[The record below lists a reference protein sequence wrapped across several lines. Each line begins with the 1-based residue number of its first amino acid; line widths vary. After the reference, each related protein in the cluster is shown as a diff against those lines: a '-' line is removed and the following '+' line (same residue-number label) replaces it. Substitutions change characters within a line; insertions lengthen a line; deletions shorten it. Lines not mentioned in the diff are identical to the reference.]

1 MKKKII
7 LSAVNALVLSLALAS
22 CNQTNGNS
30 NPTNG
35 SNGGTNTPTATL
47 DPSEINELKNVYDEL
62 KAGKKVSF
70 EFWHSFGDAVS
81 APLNELIEN
90 FKESMTEKGFNIQV
104 NVTNKGG
111 GYDGLRSSVN
121 LGADS
126 GSIPTLVLGYPDH
139 FADYIKQDLLQPLD
153 SYAYNSDSEIAL
165 EGVSKTSND
174 FITSYWEETQMVIKG
189 ATHVAA
195 IPFNKS
201 TEIMYYNSSM
211 VDPIL
216 KELGYITYDEATKTY
231 GEWVNPTWEQLFK
244 VGEYIN
250 NNKTT
255 LTYTYKNATYKV
267 DKDMQYPIYVD
278 SQANF
283 FITTSRQWNGAGK
296 YTTIDSTGKGTV
308 TAYNNSNKAVQ
319 EYFLAKAK
327 NKVYQFPGA
336 GGTGSFGSSYMSTNK
351 AFISIGST
359 AGVKNNA
366 SKNYYLKT
374 TTVPQKEYGES
385 ANNAAIQQGTNLAI
399 LKKASDKYQMMAS
412 WLLIKYL
419 SSAES
424 QVYFS
429 TETGYLPVRQ
439 SARETEAFQKLL
451 NCHTWNFSSLNADDK
466 MYYSQNAEVSK
477 GINSALAE
485 TKYYY
490 TDPAFNGSSIVRDE
504 LETCVNDMYLYGK
517 TFDQA
522 MTAFYNIL
530 AKSRISVKKGE

>member
-7 LSAVNALVLSLALAS
+7 LTAVNALVLSLALAS
-22 CNQTNGNS
+22 CGQTNNSSTNGNTGES
-30 NPTNG
+30 NP
-35 SNGGTNTPTATL
+35 STPDATI
-47 DPSEINELKNVYDEL
+47 DPSEVNELKSVYDEL

-81 APLNELIEN
+81 APLNELIAE
-90 FKESMTEKGFNIQV
+90 FEDSMTEQGFNIEV

-153 SYAYNSDSEIAL
+153 NYAYNSNAEIAL

-174 FITSYWEETQMVIKG
+174 FITSYWDETQMVING

-211 VDPIL
+211 VDPVL
-216 KELGYITYDEATKTY
+216 KELGYITYDEATNTY
-231 GEWVNPTWEQLFK
+231 GDWVNPTWEQLFK

-250 NNKTT
+250 TNKNT
-255 LTYTYKNATYKV
+255 LTYTYNNATYKI
-267 DKDMQYPIYVD
+267 DNDMQYPIYVD

-283 FITTSRQWNGAGK
+283 FITTSRQWNGAGN

-308 TAYNNSNKAVQ
+308 TAYNDANKAVQ
-319 EYFLAKAK
+319 EYFLAQAK
-327 NKVYQFPGA
+327 NRIFQFPGA
-336 GGTGSFGSSYMSTNK
+336 GGTGSYGSSYMATNK

-374 TTVPQKEYGES
+374 TTVPQKEYGAN
-385 ANNAAIQQGTNLAI
+385 ANNAVIQQGTNLAI

-439 SARETEAFQKLL
+439 SARETESFKKLL
-451 NCHTWNFSSLNADDK
+451 NCHTWNFSTLSTEDK

-485 TKYYY
+485 TNYYY

-504 LETCVNDMYLYGK
+504 LETCVNDMYLFGK

-522 MTAFYNIL
+522 MNAFYNTL
-530 AKSRISVKKGE
+530 AKSRISLKKGE

>member
-7 LSAVNALVLSLALAS
+7 LTAAMTLALGVTLTA
-22 CNQTNGNS
+22 CNQSAGTSVPSNTGAATQPTTDNS
-30 NPTNG
+30 
-35 SNGGTNTPTATL
+35 
-47 DPSEINELKNVYDEL
+47 NELKEIYDEL

-81 APLNELIEN
+81 APLKELIEQ
-90 FKESMTEKGFNIQV
+90 FEEEMTAKGFNITV

-111 GYDGLRSSVN
+111 GYDGLRSSIN

-126 GSIPTLVLGYPDH
+126 GSIPTLALGYPDH

-153 SYAYNSDSEIAL
+153 SYAYNSYEDISL
-165 EGVSKTSND
+165 DGVTSTKND
-174 FITSYWEETQMVIKG
+174 FISTYWEETQMIING
-189 ATHVAA
+189 QTRVAG

-216 KELGYITYDEATKTY
+216 YKLGYITYDESTKTY
-231 GEWVNPTWEQLFK
+231 GDWINPTWEQLFA
-244 VGEYIN
+244 VGKYIN
-250 NNKTT
+250 DNKTT
-255 LTYTYKNATYKV
+255 LTYKHNNAEYSV
-267 DKDMQYPIYVD
+267 DKDMRFPIYVD
-278 SQANF
+278 SQSNF

-296 YTTIDSTGKGTV
+296 YTTIDSDGKGTV
-308 TAYNNSNKAVQ
+308 TAYNNANKATQ
-319 EYFLAKAK
+319 EYFLDKAK
-327 NKVYQFPGA
+327 NNIFQFPGA
-336 GGTGSFGSSYMSTNK
+336 GGTGSYGSSYMATNK

-374 TTVPQKEYGES
+374 TTVPQKEYGAN
-385 ANNAAIQQGTNLAI
+385 ANNAVIQQGTNLAI

-412 WLLIKYL
+412 WLLIKFL
-419 SSAES
+419 SSSES

-429 TETGYLPVRQ
+429 TQTGYLPVRQ
-439 SARETEAFQKLL
+439 SARETEEFNKLL
-451 NCHTWNFSSLNADDK
+451 NCYKWNFSSLNAEDK
-466 MYYSQNAEVSK
+466 MYFSQYAEVSK

-485 TKYYY
+485 TNYYY

-522 MTAFYNIL
+522 MTAFYNTL
-530 AKSRISVKKGE
+530 AKSRITVKKGE

>member
-1 MKKKII
+1 MKRKII
-7 LSAVNALVLSLALAS
+7 LTAVNALVLSLALAS
-22 CNQTNGNS
+22 CGQTNNSSTNGNTGES
-30 NPTNG
+30 NP
-35 SNGGTNTPTATL
+35 STPDATI
-47 DPSEINELKNVYDEL
+47 DPSEVNELKSVYDEL

-81 APLNELIEN
+81 APLNELIAE
-90 FKESMTEKGFNIQV
+90 FEDSMTEQGFNIEV

-153 SYAYNSDSEIAL
+153 NYAYNSNAEIAL

-174 FITSYWEETQMVIKG
+174 FITSYWDETQMVING

-211 VDPIL
+211 VDPVL
-216 KELGYITYDEATKTY
+216 KELGYITYDEATNTY
-231 GEWVNPTWEQLFK
+231 GDWVNPTWEQLFK

-250 NNKTT
+250 TNKNT
-255 LTYTYKNATYKV
+255 LTYTYNNATYKI
-267 DKDMQYPIYVD
+267 DNDMQYPIYVD

-283 FITTSRQWNGAGK
+283 FITTSRQWNGAGN

-308 TAYNNSNKAVQ
+308 TAYNDANKAVQ
-319 EYFLAKAK
+319 EYFLAQAK
-327 NKVYQFPGA
+327 NRIFQFPGA
-336 GGTGSFGSSYMSTNK
+336 GGTGSYGSSYMATNK

-374 TTVPQKEYGES
+374 TTVPQKEYGAN
-385 ANNAAIQQGTNLAI
+385 ANNAVIQQGTNLAI

-439 SARETEAFQKLL
+439 SARETESFKKLL
-451 NCHTWNFSSLNADDK
+451 NCHTWNFSTLNTEDK

-485 TKYYY
+485 TNYYY

-522 MTAFYNIL
+522 MNAFYNTL
-530 AKSRISVKKGE
+530 AKSRISLKKGE